1 MHKQVAAV
9 TARQLG
15 VDLGR
20 TKRRIAAFA
29 DFERVIERLPGGRFD
44 HWLSWFVCQTFDPNS
59 RLYQRWTGSARGLM
73 TMRKIIGP
81 ALIVLFLA
89 GCAMGGDLPGDSAW
103 SRDYLKTSGKQ
114 APG

>member
-20 TKRRIAAFA
+20 TKQRIAAFA

-59 RLYQRWTGSARGLM
+59 RLYQRWTGSARGLYDHEKDY
-73 TMRKIIGP
+73 RP
-81 ALIVLFLA
+81 CSYRALSCRV
-89 GCAMGGDLPGDSAW
+89 
-103 SRDYLKTSGKQ
+103 RDGR
-114 APG
+114 